1 MSSSDDIDS
10 VCTGFDYCIY
20 CLEDLWSIANLLAEI
35 MYFTVFFEIM
45 YFTVKWPWK
54 VSDST

>member
-45 YFTVKWPWK
+45 YFTVK
-54 VSDST
+54 